1 MCEIHRSSF
10 SGVVG
15 CSWSCWVR
23 QTVCSIVFV
32 VVIPS
37 ECCETRLELRCDWM
51 KLGQISFG
59 PVMRCRVVILTKFE
73 HVQSLSRLLPRF
85 LSCVF
90 LLVWVLSVE
99 IETLLSLGCWQS
111 LPWHSSLKLMEQ
123 SACRFKLQVFSCL
136 RLKWLKHSEKSFH
149 DLLSNKNF
157 WNNFASCEI
166 SYSPHNGV
174 LLSKF
179 SQHNHRLEPN
189 RRGMRLRRR
198 RVWNKFLEKNILY
211 WLFLLELAAIL
222 YLQRTT
228 ARIIKC
234 S

>member
-1 MCEIHRSSF
+1 MCQIHRSSF

-23 QTVCSIVFV
+23 QTVCLIVFV
-32 VVIPS
+32 MVTPS

-51 KLGQISFG
+51 KIGQISFG
-59 PVMRCRVVILTKFE
+59 PVMRCRVLILTKFE

-99 IETLLSLGCWQS
+99 LETLLSLGCWQS
-111 LPWHSSLKLMEQ
+111 LPWYSSLELMEQ
-123 SACRFKLQVFSCL
+123 SACRFKLQVFPCL
-136 RLKWLKHSEKSFH
+136 RLKWLKHSQKSFH

-157 WNNFASCEI
+157 LNNFASCGI
-166 SYSPHNGV
+166 SYCPHNGV

-189 RRGMRLRRR
+189 RRGMRLTDEGFETNF
-198 RVWNKFLEKNILY
+198 WKKKFVLIVSFRACSNFISAKNNCKN
-211 WLFLLELAAIL
+211 F
-222 YLQRTT
+222 
-228 ARIIKC
+228 
-234 S
+234 